1 MLSIV
6 LVLTDE
12 IGVEVEVSHSMYSF
26 PLLYH
31 NYTI

>member
-1 MLSIV
+1 VLSVV

-12 IGVEVEVSHSMYSF
+12 VGVEVEVGHGMYSF

-31 NYTI
+31 NYTT